1 MTTSHLAH
9 QLHELEEILKL
20 QGLNAALRFLS
31 ERVAHRFT
39 AIYRLDKD
47 DLQIVELIDKR
58 NEPATAPLPRV
69 PFLQSFCEVA
79 VRDGSLA
86 TSNSALDDRLD
97 ARPNQGVLASY
108 VGLPLMQP
116 SGHLYG
122 TLCHYDYNQQSISDD
137 EFAFLQQAAGLLI
150 KSL

>member
-1 MTTSHLAH
+1 MTTHQLTH
-9 QLHELEEILKL
+9 QLHHLEEILKL
-20 QGLNAALRFLS
+20 QGLNAALKFLN

-47 DLQIVELIDKR
+47 DLQMVELIDKH
-58 NEPATAPLPRV
+58 NEPATAPKPRV
-69 PFLQSFCEVA
+69 PFSQSFCEVA
-79 VRDGSLA
+79 VRDGLLA
-86 TSNSALDDRLD
+86 TSNSALDHRLD

-108 VGLPLMQP
+108 TGLPLMQP
-116 SGHLYG
+116 AGQLYG
-122 TLCHYDYNQQSISDD
+122 TLCHYDYDQQPISDD